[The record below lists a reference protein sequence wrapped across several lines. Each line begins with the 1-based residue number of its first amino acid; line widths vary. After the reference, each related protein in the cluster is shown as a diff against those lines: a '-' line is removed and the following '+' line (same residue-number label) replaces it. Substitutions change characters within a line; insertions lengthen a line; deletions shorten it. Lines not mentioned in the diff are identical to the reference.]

1 MNVLGKTGRF
11 LSETVGELKKTSW
24 PTVSEFR
31 RAVAVVIAGSL
42 FLGIFVSVVD
52 FSLFQATSLLIDV
65 VR

>member
-1 MNVLGKTGRF
+1 MLGRSGRF

-24 PTVSEFR
+24 PTAAEFR
-31 RAVAVVIAGSL
+31 RAVAVVLAGSL

-52 FSLFQATSLLIDV
+52 FSLFQAMGLMMDL